1 MNTTEKIT
9 FKAIDAPTGA
19 GKTTAIIKMIN
30 AAPPAADTFNRF
42 LVLTPLLSE
51 VERICKATTCM
62 PPLENKRKHTSKLH
76 ALKQLIINGDNICC
90 THALSVLFDNEVK
103 DLLQSGDY
111 HYTLI
116 IDEEP
121 EVIFDAIDYE
131 QPKGNTKSANK
142 NLQEVYKLNKQDY
155 KMLRERGFLLIDE
168 PTGRL
173 YWNDELEYNSTGRR
187 GVFEGVR
194 KALDSLDRFS
204 FNKDERV
211 IMVVNPSIWACFDE
225 VYISTYRLHNS
236 LFDYYCQL
244 YGFSIEY
251 YHINNGGEIA
261 AGFVSEYPKGLERL
275 VICNDEK
282 YNLIGKKISDKEY
295 RLSLNWFEKNCKKN
309 SPAARELHNALR
321 GFLRYGVPKGEL
333 TGYYWTTFKA
343 FKGCLTGREV
353 SPKHWIAHNTRATND
368 YSNCNTVAFVCDKFP
383 NPNIERFLNSKG
395 ITVDKN
401 EYALSCLIQFVWR
414 SCIRTACANKVY
426 VYVPARRLR
435 LQFKAWLSTGIGTQ
449 KIDTQKREK

>member
-30 AAPPAADTFNRF
+30 ATQPTADNFNRF

-76 ALKQLIINGDNICC
+76 SLKQFIINGENICC
-90 THALSVLFDNEVK
+90 THTLCELFDSEVK
-103 DLLQSGDY
+103 DLLQYGDY

-121 EVIFDAIDYE
+121 AVILDVIDQQ
-131 QPKGNTKSANK
+131 QPKGNAKSSNK

-155 KMLRERGFLLIDE
+155 KMLRERGFLLVDE
-168 PTGRL
+168 PSGRL
-173 YWNDELEYNSTGRR
+173 YWNDELEYNSAGRR

-194 KALDSLDRFS
+194 KALDSLDLYS
-204 FNKDERV
+204 INNDKRV
-211 IMVVNPSIWACFDE
+211 IAVVNPSIWACFNE

-236 LFDYYCQL
+236 FFDYYCRL
-244 YGFSIEY
+244 YGFDIEY
-251 YHINNGGEIA
+251 YHINCGGEIA
-261 AGFVSEYPKGLERL
+261 AGFMPAYPKGLERL
-275 VICNDEK
+275 DICNNIK
-282 YNLIGKKISDKEY
+282 YNLIGEKYI
-295 RLSLNWFEKNCKKN
+295 LSKNWFIQNCKKD

-321 GFLRYGVPKGEL
+321 GFLRYGVPKDEL

-343 FKGCLTGREV
+343 FKGCLTGKEV
-353 SPKHWIAHNTRATND
+353 SPKRWLAHNTRATND
-368 YSNCNTVAFVCDKFP
+368 YSTCNAVAFVCDKFP

-395 ITVDKN
+395 ITVDKK
-401 EYALSCLIQFVWR
+401 EYALSYLIQFVWR
-414 SCIRTACANKVY
+414 SCIRTACTNKVY
-426 VYVPARRLR
+426 VYIPSRRLR

-449 KIDTQKREK
+449 NIDTQKREK

>member
-51 VERICKATTCM
+51 VERICNATTCV

-76 ALKQLIINGDNICC
+76 ALKQLIISGENICC

-111 HYTLI
+111 SYTLI
-116 IDEEP
+116 VDEEP
-121 EVIFDAIDYE
+121 EVILDAIDYS
-131 QPKGNTKSANK
+131 QPKGNAKSTNK
-142 NLQEVYKLNKQDY
+142 NLQEFYKLNKQDY
-155 KMLRERGFLLIDE
+155 KMLRERGFLLIDGA
-168 PTGRL
+168 TGRL
-173 YWNDELEYNSTGRR
+173 YWNDELEYNSAGRR
-187 GVFEGVR
+187 GVFKDIR
-194 KALDSLDRFS
+194 KALDSLDFFS

-211 IMVVNPSIWACFDE
+211 IAVVNPSIWACFDE

-244 YGFSIEY
+244 YGFDIEY
-251 YHINNGGEIA
+251 YHINSGGEVA
-261 AGFVSEYPKGLERL
+261 AGFVSKYPKGLERI
-275 VICNDEK
+275 VICDDEK
-282 YNLIGKKISDKEY
+282 YNLTGKKYS
-295 RLSLNWFEKNCKKN
+295 LSLNWFESNCKKN
-309 SPAARELHNALR
+309 SPAARTLHNALR
-321 GFLRYGVPKGEL
+321 GFLRYGVPKGKL

-343 FKGCLTGREV
+343 FKGCLTGKEV
-353 SPKHWIAHNTRATND
+353 SPKRWLAHTTRATND
-368 YSNCNTVAFVCDKFP
+368 YSSCNAVAFVCGKFP
-383 NPNIERFLNSKG
+383 NPNIYNFLKSKG
-395 ITVDKN
+395 ITFDRN
-401 EYALSCLIQFVWR
+401 DYALSCLIQFVWR
-414 SCIRTACANKVY
+414 SSIRTARTNKVY
-426 VYVPARRLR
+426 VYIPSRDLR

-449 KIDTQKREK
+449 KREK